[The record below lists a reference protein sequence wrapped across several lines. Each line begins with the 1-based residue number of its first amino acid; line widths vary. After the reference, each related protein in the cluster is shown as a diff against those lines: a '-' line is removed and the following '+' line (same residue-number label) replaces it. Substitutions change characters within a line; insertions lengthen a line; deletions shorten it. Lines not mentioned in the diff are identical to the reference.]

1 MKKNPIFIFIIRPV
15 KFLLWCPILLL
26 VANSCIKEP
35 DDLIP
40 YVGQD
45 KWVNLNTGSGLSGN
59 TIYCIKEDSNGNM
72 WFGTDNGIT
81 MITPSEQ
88 IINYNQSSGLLGM
101 EIYAIEEIYDG
112 TMFFGT
118 NRGLT
123 LYNGQTFTNYEV
135 IFNEE
140 WVIYD
145 ILMDSRKNIWFA
157 TDIFGAI
164 YISYQD
170 DNFYQPA
177 YGDCSGCY
185 YANAIFEDSN
195 RNIWISS
202 LGGALK
208 YNYSSLLILTAAS
221 GLSTD
226 QVMSIGEDRWG
237 DIWIG
242 PLNGKHVG
250 RYNGQS
256 IRLISLLTDYDTDR
270 VMDITTDKIGNLWF
284 GLVAAG
290 AVKFNG
296 NYMRQLTAV
305 DGLNDPTI
313 MDIYSDSKGNLWFGS
328 LSSGAYKYTPAL
340 NQE

>member
-1 MKKNPIFIFIIRPV
+1 MKENPIIIFII
-15 KFLLWCPILLL
+15 KSKKLLLLCPILLL
-26 VANSCIKEP
+26 IVISCIKEP

-40 YVGQD
+40 YIGQD
-45 KWVNLNTGSGLSGN
+45 EWVNLTTSNGLSGN
-59 TIYCIKEDSNGNM
+59 TVYSIKEDSNGNL
-72 WFGTDNGIT
+72 WFGTNNGIT
-81 MITPSEQ
+81 KLSPSQQITRYSQ
-88 IINYNQSSGLLGM
+88 ANGLLGM
-101 EIYAIEEIYDG
+101 HIYAIEEIYDG

-123 LYNGQTFTNYEV
+123 LYDGQTFTNYEV
-135 IFNEE
+135 LIGEE
-140 WVIYD
+140 WVISD

-164 YISYQD
+164 YLSYQD
-170 DNFYQPA
+170 DNFYQPT

-185 YANAIFEDSN
+185 YANAVFEDSN

-202 LGGALK
+202 LGGALR
-208 YNYSSLLILTAAS
+208 YNYTSLLRLTTTN

-237 DIWIG
+237 NIWIG
-242 PLNGKHVG
+242 PFNGKNMG
-250 RYNGQS
+250 KYDGQS
-256 IRLISLLTDYDTDR
+256 VKLVSLLTDYNTDH
-270 VMDITTDKIGNLWF
+270 VMDVTTDKRGNLWF
-284 GLVAAG
+284 GLISAG

-296 NYMRQLTAV
+296 NFMRQFTAS
-305 DGLNDPTI
+305 DGLTDPTI
-313 MDIYSDSKGNLWFGS
+313 MDIYCDSKGNIWFGS